1 MLDVC
6 LLGSG
11 GMMPLPRRALT
22 ALMTR
27 YNGSSLLID
36 CGEGTQVSIREQGW
50 SFHPIDVICI
60 THFHGDHISGLPGLL
75 LSMGNAERT
84 KPLILIGPKGLQRVV
99 QSLLVIAQGLPFP
112 IKYVEIQEDTEEFFM
127 NGYHICA
134 FKVQHNV
141 VCYGYTIEIH
151 RSGKFDVEKAKA
163 NEVPMK
169 AWSPLQKQDS
179 VVIDGIE
186 YTSDLV
192 LGPSRKGIKVTYC
205 TDSRPVH
212 QIVTHAKESDLFIC
226 EGMYGEKEKQA
237 SAREKKHMTFYE
249 AAELAKEADVKEM
262 WLTHYSPSLIRPEQY
277 MDEVRQI
284 FPSSYPGKDRKFR
297 ELIFEEEKTCGTS

>member
-6 LLGSG
+6 LLGTG
-11 GMMPLPRRALT
+11 GMMPLPRRGLT

-84 KPLILIGPKGLQRVV
+84 KPLTIIGPKGLRKVV
-99 QSLLVIAQGLPFP
+99 QSLLIIAQGLPFP
-112 IKYVEIQEDTEEFFM
+112 IEYVEIEADEQEFFYQ
-127 NGYHICA
+127 GYHICA
-134 FKVQHNV
+134 FKVNHNV
-141 VCYGYTIEIH
+141 TCYAYTLEIH
-151 RSGKFDVEKAKA
+151 RSGKFDIDKAKE
-163 NEVPMK
+163 NGVPMK
-169 AWSPLQKQDS
+169 AWSPLQKQGQVEVDG
-179 VVIDGIE
+179 VV
-186 YTSDLV
+186 YTADQV
-192 LGPSRKGIKVTYC
+192 LGPPRKGIKVTYC
-205 TDSRPVH
+205 TDTRPIDR
-212 QIVTHAKESDLFIC
+212 IVENAKESDLFIC

-249 AAELAKEADVKEM
+249 AADLAARAKVQEM
-262 WLTHYSPSLIRPEQY
+262 WLTHYSPSMVRPEQY
-277 MDEVRQI
+277 MEEVRKI
-284 FPSSYPGKDRKFR
+284 FPASYPGKDRMSR
-297 ELIFEEEKTCGTS
+297 ELAFESEE